1 MTEKLKNFLE
11 KQGINTNQNNQFDSE
26 NNEINYEYSTD
37 ENKNIINQDN
47 NMTEDK
53 EITTEN
59 QLNSYNLS
67 KNVEENDIYEQT
79 NTLITTKKY
88 ILN

>member
-11 KQGINTNQNNQFDSE
+11 KQGMNINENNQFDSE

-59 QLNSYNLS
+59 QLNSYNDY
-67 KNVEENDIYEQT
+67 KNVEENEIFEQT
-79 NTLITTKKY
+79 N
-88 ILN
+88 IL

>member
-59 QLNSYNLS
+59 QLNSYNIS